1 MYSMDQK
8 HSDDGLLLAAQ
19 RIFGVTLSL
28 SGNPDLL
35 DLPRRMFLVS
45 RANYTPQPDS
55 PWLRALISAADQ
67 AAALGE
73 VLVCGCERL
82 GYDIPRQI
90 FARDS
95 RNGVILVKHRAEIT
109 PPLSGHSLV
118 VEFETIDRRNPLP
131 LRDQL
136 VAHFASAA
144 SEILLRDEGNMSRIA
159 KSFRERRV
167 PIDTSFRVQD
177 EEAPR
182 ARWPQAS
189 LAPLPFS
196 AWDFLTHFMREPD
209 GAWPDETQEEY
220 VRWLC
225 SAAAYERRDD
235 VSTLRRILSQRQI
248 LGSGRFIRGGTPAV
262 CWTALPPHAVAN
274 LRGWR
279 KGLRRWNFTPYGI
292 AIRRSVLEQRGA
304 RAVRYSREDEL
315 AAARSDEAVFMQIA
329 NSGAYDWTLE
339 KEWRTR
345 GNLDL
350 TTLPAGDVIVLTHS
364 QTETAA
370 IEKEFR
376 VQAFATG

>member
-8 HSDDGLLLAAQ
+8 HSDDGPLLAAQ
-19 RIFGVTLSL
+19 RRFGITLSL

-35 DLPRRMFLVS
+35 DLSRRMFLVS
-45 RANYTPQPDS
+45 RANYTPRPDS
-55 PWLRALISAADQ
+55 PWLRALISAAEQ

-90 FARDS
+90 FARNA
-95 RNGVILVKHRAEIT
+95 RNGVILVKHRSEIT
-109 PPLSGHSLV
+109 PPLPANALI
-118 VEFETIDRRNPLP
+118 VEFETIDRRDPLP

-144 SEILLRDEGNMSRIA
+144 TEILLRNEGNMARIA
-159 KSFRERRV
+159 KSFHERHA
-167 PIDTSFRVQD
+167 PIDTSFRVKD
-177 EEAPR
+177 EESPR
-182 ARWPQAS
+182 ARWPQIN
-189 LAPLPFS
+189 LAPLPFP
-196 AWDFLTHFMREPD
+196 AWDFLTHFTREPD
-209 GAWPDETQEEY
+209 GAWPDETQEEF
-220 VRWLC
+220 VQWLC
-225 SAAAYERRDD
+225 SAAVYERRDD
-235 VSTLRRILSQRQI
+235 FSTLRRILSQRKI

-274 LRGWR
+274 LRDWR

-304 RAVRYSREDEL
+304 RAVRYSLENEM
-315 AAARSDEAVFMQIA
+315 AAAHPDDAPCMQLA

-345 GNLDL
+345 GDLDL
-350 TTLPAGDVIVLTHS
+350 TTLPTSDVIVLTHS
-364 QTETAA
+364 QTEAA
-370 IEKEFR
+370 TIEKEFR